1 MVALENRRAA
11 RLGENCVAQ
20 VSAPYVIA
28 VDGLESLTD
37 IDNLD
42 DAIILAAQRAINKT
56 ADQARTSA
64 ARDIRQQV
72 NFPARYL
79 SGKEGRLSVSKRAS
93 ARNLEAMITG
103 RDRPT
108 SLARFAKDP
117 DPAAARR
124 RGGVSVQ
131 VQPGQTKFMK
141 GAFLM
146 QLRGGNIG
154 LAIRLKEGET
164 VKNKKYVTKVGKGLY
179 LLFGPSVNQ
188 VFRGVA
194 EETTAP
200 EAAAYLE
207 QEFLRLMDL

>member
-1 MVALENRRAA
+1 MA
-11 RLGENCVAQ
+11 
-20 VSAPYVIA
+20 APYVIA
-28 VDGLESLTD
+28 VDGLESLSD

-56 ADQARTSA
+56 ADRARASA
-64 ARDIRQQV
+64 ARDILQQV
-72 NFPARYL
+72 SFPARYL

-93 ARNLEAMITG
+93 AGNLEAMITG
-103 RDRPT
+103 RDLPT
-108 SLARFAKDP
+108 SLARFAKDKNI
-117 DPAAARR
+117 AASQK
-124 RGGVSVQ
+124 RGNVSVK
-131 VQPGQTKFMK
+131 VAPGRSKIIGRKKQGDT
-141 GAFLM
+141 GPPAFLM

-154 LAIRLKEGET
+154 LAMRLKEGET
-164 VKNKKYVTKVGKGLY
+164 IKRKKYMTKVGKGLY

-207 QEFLRLMDL
+207 QEFLRLMEM

>member
-1 MVALENRRAA
+1 M
-11 RLGENCVAQ
+11 
-20 VSAPYVIA
+20 SAPYIIA
-28 VDGLESLTD
+28 VDGLESITD

-42 DAIILAAQRAINKT
+42 DAIILAAQQAINKT
-56 ADQARTSA
+56 ADQARASA

-79 SGKEGRLSVSKRAS
+79 SGSEGRLSVSKRAS

-108 SLARFAKDP
+108 SLARFAKNKNI
-117 DPAAARR
+117 AASQK
-124 RGGVSVQ
+124 RGNVSVE
-131 VQPGQTKFMK
+131 VAPGRSKIIGRKTPSST
-141 GAFLM
+141 GPAAFLM

-154 LAIRLKEGET
+154 LAMRLKEGET
-164 VKNKKYVTKVGKGLY
+164 IKSKKYMTKVGKGLY

-188 VFRGVA
+188 VFAGVA